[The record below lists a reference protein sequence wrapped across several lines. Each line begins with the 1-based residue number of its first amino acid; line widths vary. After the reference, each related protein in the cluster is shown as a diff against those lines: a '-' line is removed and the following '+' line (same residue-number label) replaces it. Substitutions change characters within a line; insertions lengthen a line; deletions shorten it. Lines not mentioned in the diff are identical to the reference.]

1 MIFVF
6 SSVVLHFV
14 VFRQSL
20 LLNLKQISWLD
31 WLDSWDPE
39 ILLFPNP
46 SIGIMFHFTPHISLP
61 SSSLLFLVP
70 PLKFDSSA
78 FRGLFPFIFK
88 IHLFLLSLCVCMCST
103 CILGTLRSHKRMSDP
118 LELEPSSG
126 SWEANLHLLKE
137 EQVLLTTES
146 SLQVWIWDYIILN
159 NWHNLHVLVLCCCY
173 NK

>member
-46 SIGIMFHFTPHISLP
+46 SIGIMFQFTPHISLP
-61 SSSLLFLVP
+61 SSSLLFLVL

-88 IHLFLLSLCVCMCST
+88 IHLFLLSLCVCMCYT
-103 CILGTLRSHKRMSDP
+103 CILGTLRSPGTGTVIWKLRG
-118 LELEPSSG
+118 EPASFERGTSALNYRVISPG
-126 SWEANLHLLKE
+126 PNMGLYNSKQLT
-137 EQVLLTTES
+137 QPTRISFVLL
-146 SLQVWIWDYIILN
+146 L
-159 NWHNLHVLVLCCCY
+159 
-173 NK
+173 